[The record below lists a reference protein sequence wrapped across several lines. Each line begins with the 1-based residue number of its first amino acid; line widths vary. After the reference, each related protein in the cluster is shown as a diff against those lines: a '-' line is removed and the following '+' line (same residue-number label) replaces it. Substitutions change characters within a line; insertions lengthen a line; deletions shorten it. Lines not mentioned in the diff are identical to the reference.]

1 MPVVFQ
7 PPCRGCPSAAAR
19 NSTHITVI
27 LKISCIAA
35 PKLAARTAAI
45 EAAHI
50 LRLFYLCCLCR
61 CGQQSAS
68 RMDFSVYRPIL
79 QAGNFCAILHFSV
92 SSLPCPATETLP
104 LWNIPQIPVQK
115 CGILQDFV
123 LYWIKNQHSRAAP
136 GTKEATHE
144 QHHRGKTRGH
154 PQQRQPDAVGGHRRT
169 FAGFMDFLACPQ
181 AERLL
186 HRHSGMHVG
195 TDIFDYAAYIWAAYQ
210 LRV

>member
-1 MPVVFQ
+1 MAAPL
-7 PPCRGCPSAAAR
+7 PPRRILYILPSF
-19 NSTHITVI
+19 
-27 LKISCIAA
+27 LKISCAAA
-35 PKLAARTAAI
+35 PKAAARTAAI
-45 EAAHI
+45 KTAHI
-50 LRLFYLCCLCR
+50 LRLFYLCCLCQ

-79 QAGNFCAILHFSV
+79 QAGNFCAILHFPV
-92 SSLPCPATETLP
+92 SSLPCPAAGALFCENTADSGAKVWYTARF
-104 LWNIPQIPVQK
+104 
-115 CGILQDFV
+115 CAILD
-123 LYWIKNQHSRAAP
+123 KNQHSRAAP
-136 GTKEATHE
+136 GTKGATHE

-154 PQQRQPDAVGGHRRT
+154 PQQRQPDAAGGHRRT
-169 FAGFMDFLACPQ
+169 FAGFMDLLACPQ